1 MHLPSPWPSGLS
13 VIAGQHRTRLLLQHL
28 ESIATAIS
36 YTSLWLGW
44 SRPIRMPLG
53 RFNGS
58 STPGTS
64 RSVLKMHTW
73 ILTRA
78 FMTTWSNHD
87 QQKVACSHVATVT
100 FCIRNCPRNVCYTS
114 LASTFAYLFK
124 SNAVGIVFVTRQHT
138 LSIAV
143 LITNTSMDARKLDSA
158 VCLHASCV
166 STMFLTFVAIFV
178 RNLSESSLP
187 RFTCLR
193 PVHALFC
200 IC

>member
-1 MHLPSPWPSGLS
+1 MAQWPLRDSWAASDAPPPPALGE
-13 VIAGQHRTRLLLQHL
+13 HR
-28 ESIATAIS
+28 
-36 YTSLWLGW
+36 
-44 SRPIRMPLG
+44 
-53 RFNGS
+53 NGDFVYFAVVWMVETDP

-78 FMTTWSNHD
+78 LMTTWINHD